1 MRNAKSN
8 RGAKAVGPYSKSD
21 QEAMEMLKTS
31 GLLRPDVSLDQVIK
45 LSEQLNAMGVPR
57 GAFIFRDFL
66 YRPCR

>member
-1 MRNAKSN
+1 MKNAKSN
-8 RGAKAVGPYSKSD
+8 RGAKAADPYSKSD
-21 QEAMEMLKTS
+21 QQAMEMLKSS

-45 LSEQLNAMGVPR
+45 LSEQLNAIGVAR